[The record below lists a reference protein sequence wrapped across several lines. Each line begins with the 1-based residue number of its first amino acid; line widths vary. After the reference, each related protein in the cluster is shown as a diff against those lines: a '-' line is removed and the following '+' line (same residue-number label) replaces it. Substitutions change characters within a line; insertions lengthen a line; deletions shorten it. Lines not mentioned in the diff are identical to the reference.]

1 MLEASSWN
9 PRRWALATQILA
21 LQFVVAAI
29 VVAGGLGAAYLQ
41 ARSATEE
48 EARQRVLAI
57 AHTLATDPAVLA
69 AAADPSRATERLQP
83 YVERVRGSTSTDF
96 IVVMNRDGVRWT
108 HPDPSQ
114 IGKVFIGH
122 IEGAQQGQD
131 VLENYAGT
139 LGPSSRAVVP
149 VFRDG
154 DRSRPVIALVSVGIA
169 LSAVS
174 NQVAAQ
180 VPGLLVAALVAAL
193 IAGVGTW
200 LVARHVRRETRGMN
214 TADLRRMYEYYDAVL
229 HAVSEG
235 LLLIDRDGRV
245 ALVNDEGRRLL
256 GLPEDVGGQ
265 LVTDLPL
272 APDLVAALAGG
283 EPRTDELHVTEARVV
298 VLNQARAVW
307 QGRDLGTVATLRD
320 RTDLEALTGELDSAR
335 GLADALHSQAHES
348 ANRLHTVVSLIELGR
363 TDEALRF
370 ATEELT
376 ASQKLT
382 DAFVTAVA
390 EPALTALLL
399 GKAAQA
405 GEGGIDFDIDET
417 TQLPEG
423 VAPSRDLVTI
433 VGNLLDNALDA
444 VAGMPSGAV
453 GFAAHLEGGECVIV
467 VRDNGPGLTAAQ
479 AAQAFTRGWSSKT
492 GAQGASPQAPGTARV
507 PGRGL
512 GLALVLQ
519 CTTRLGGTVTVS
531 EPPGATWT
539 VRLPVRPRVAGSP
552 LAEMAG

>member
-1 MLEASSWN
+1 MHILSPGPWD
-9 PRRWALATQILA
+9 PRRWALASQILA

-41 ARSATEE
+41 ARTATEE
-48 EARQRVLAI
+48 GARQRVLAI
-57 AHTLATDPAVLA
+57 AHTLATDPAVIDA
-69 AAADPSRATERLQP
+69 VAQPSTATVRLGP
-83 YVERVRGSTSTDF
+83 YVDRVRRSTSTDF
-96 IVVMNRDGVRWT
+96 IVVMSPDGVRYT
-108 HPDPSQ
+108 HPDPAQ

-131 VLENYAGT
+131 VIENYVGT
-139 LGPSSRAVVP
+139 LGPSSRSVVP
-149 VFRDG
+149 VFRQG
-154 DRSRPVIALVSVGIA
+154 DPTQPVIALVSVGIA

-180 VPGLLVAALVAAL
+180 VPGLLIAALVAAL

-214 TADLRRMYEYYDAVL
+214 TSDLRRMYEYYDAVL
-229 HAVSEG
+229 HAVREG
-235 LLLIDRDGRV
+235 LLLIDREGRV

-256 GLPEDVGGQ
+256 ALPDDVTGRS
-265 LVTDLPL
+265 LAELPL
-272 APDLVAALAGG
+272 PPDLMAALSGG
-283 EPRTDELHVTEARVV
+283 EPRTDELHVTDSRVV
-298 VLNQARAVW
+298 VLNQARAIW
-307 QGRDLGTVATLRD
+307 DGRDLGTVTTLRD

-370 ATEELT
+370 ATDELT
-376 ASQKLT
+376 SSQKLT
-382 DAFVTAVA
+382 DTFVAAVG

-405 GEGGIDFDIDET
+405 GERGIDFGIDEAT
-417 TQLPEG
+417 RLPEG

-444 VAGMPSGAV
+444 VAGVPAARV
-453 GFAAHLEGGECVIV
+453 GFSAHLDGADCVIV
-467 VRDNGPGLTAAQ
+467 VRDNGPGLTSEEAAR
-479 AAQAFTRGWSSKT
+479 AFTRGWSSKAT
-492 GAQGASPQAPGTARV
+492 IGGGSH
-507 PGRGL
+507 GRGL
-512 GLALVLQ
+512 GLALVQQ
-519 CTTRLGGTVTVS
+519 CTMRLGGTVTVS
-531 EPPGATWT
+531 APPGATWT
-539 VRLPVRPRVAGSP
+539 VRLPVHPEPVGRP
-552 LAEMAG
+552 LAEVLG

>member
-1 MLEASSWN
+1 
-9 PRRWALATQILA
+9 
-21 LQFVVAAI
+21 
-29 VVAGGLGAAYLQ
+29 
-41 ARSATEE
+41 
-48 EARQRVLAI
+48 
-57 AHTLATDPAVLA
+57 
-69 AAADPSRATERLQP
+69 
-83 YVERVRGSTSTDF
+83 
-96 IVVMNRDGVRWT
+96 
-108 HPDPSQ
+108 
-114 IGKVFIGH
+114 
-122 IEGAQQGQD
+122 
-131 VLENYAGT
+131 
-139 LGPSSRAVVP
+139 
-149 VFRDG
+149 
-154 DRSRPVIALVSVGIA
+154 
-169 LSAVS
+169 

-180 VPGLLVAALVAAL
+180 VPGLIIAAVVAAL

-229 HAVSEG
+229 HAVREG

-283 EPRTDELHVTEARVV
+283 EPRTDELHVTDARVV
-298 VLNQARAVW
+298 VLNQARAIW

-382 DAFVTAVA
+382 DAFVAAVA

-405 GEGGIDFDIDET
+405 GERGIDFDIDET

-444 VAGMPSGAV
+444 VAGMPSPAV

-467 VRDNGPGLTAAQ
+467 VRDNGPGLTAPQ
-479 AAQAFTRGWSSKT
+479 AARAFTRGWSSKT
-492 GAQGASPQAPGTARV
+492 GAQAANTQGVDGQGVLGA

-539 VRLPVRPRVAGSP
+539 VRLPLRLEPSGDRLAEVAG
-552 LAEMAG
+552 

>member
-1 MLEASSWN
+1 MGRAGAGVDLDRLHRRDE
-9 PRRWALATQILA
+9 PRR
-21 LQFVVAAI
+21 
-29 VVAGGLGAAYLQ
+29 
-41 ARSATEE
+41 R
-48 EARQRVLAI
+48 
-57 AHTLATDPAVLA
+57 
-69 AAADPSRATERLQP
+69 
-83 YVERVRGSTSTDF
+83 
-96 IVVMNRDGVRWT
+96 RWT
-108 HPDPSQ
+108 HPDVSQ

-122 IEGAQQGQD
+122 IEAAQQGQD
-131 VLENYAGT
+131 VVENYAGT

-149 VFRDG
+149 VLRGG
-154 DRSRPVIALVSVGIA
+154 DRSQRVIALVSVGIA

-180 VPGLLVAALVAAL
+180 VPGLVVAALVAAL
-193 IAGVGTW
+193 IVGVGTW

-214 TADLRRMYEYYDAVL
+214 TADLRQMYEYYDAVL
-229 HAVSEG
+229 HAVREG
-235 LLLIDRDGRV
+235 LMLIDRDGRV
-245 ALVNDEGRRLL
+245 ALINDEGRRLL
-256 GLPEDVGGQ
+256 GLPEDVGGR

-283 EPRTDELHVTEARVV
+283 QPRTDELHVTDARVV
-298 VLNQARAVW
+298 VLNQARAIW

-348 ANRLHTVVSLIELGR
+348 ANRLHTIVSLIELGR

-376 ASQKLT
+376 SSQKLT
-382 DAFVTAVA
+382 DAFVAAVA

-399 GKAAQA
+399 GKVAQA
-405 GEGGIDFDIDET
+405 GERGIDFDIDET

-423 VAPSRDLVTI
+423 AAPSRDLVTI

-467 VRDNGPGLTAAQ
+467 VRDNGPGLTVAQ
-479 AAQAFTRGWSSKT
+479 ADQAFTRGWSSKT
-492 GAQGASPQAPGTARV
+492 GVQGGGAQGARARGAGSPGL

-531 EPPGATWT
+531 QPPGATWT
-539 VRLPVRPRVAGSP
+539 VRLPIRLCPAGDR
-552 LAEMAG
+552 LAEVTG